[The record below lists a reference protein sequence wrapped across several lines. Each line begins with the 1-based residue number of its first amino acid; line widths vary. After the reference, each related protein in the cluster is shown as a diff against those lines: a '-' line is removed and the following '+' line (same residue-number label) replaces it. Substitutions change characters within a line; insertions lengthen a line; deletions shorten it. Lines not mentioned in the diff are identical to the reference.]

1 MRLDFFGFVH
11 SELEAMLCGNPPN
24 GPYRFVWGWG
34 NFQILRV
41 FFFLDCDLSLL
52 FYGNVL
58 VNLYI
63 IYK

>member
-1 MRLDFFGFVH
+1 
-11 SELEAMLCGNPPN
+11 MLCGNPPN
-24 GPYRFVWGWG
+24 GPDRFVWGWG

-52 FYGNVL
+52 LYGNVL